1 MTTANYTK
9 EQVTEMTTEYLEN
22 PTKETVEHI
31 AEGMG
36 KSVRS
41 VIGKL
46 STEGVY
52 VKAVKVTKTGKP
64 QVTKAQWVAKLEEVT
79 GQELIGLDKAPKV
92 TLERLFASFDN

>member
-9 EQVTEMTTEYLEN
+9 DQVTEMTAEYLEN

-52 VKAVKVTKTGKP
+52 IKAVKVTKNGKP
-64 QVTKAQWVAKLEEVT
+64 QVTKAQWVAKIEEAT
-79 GQELIGLDKAPKV
+79 GQELTGLEKAPKI
-92 TLERLFASFDN
+92 TLERLFASF

>member
-52 VKAVKVTKTGKP
+52 VKAVKVTKAGKP
-64 QVTKAQWVAKLEEVT
+64 QVTKAQWVTKLEEVT

>member
-52 VKAVKVTKTGKP
+52 VKAVKVTKAGKP
-64 QVTKAQWVAKLEEVT
+64 QVTKAQWVTKLEEVT
-79 GQELIGLDKAPKV
+79 GQELIGLEKAPKV